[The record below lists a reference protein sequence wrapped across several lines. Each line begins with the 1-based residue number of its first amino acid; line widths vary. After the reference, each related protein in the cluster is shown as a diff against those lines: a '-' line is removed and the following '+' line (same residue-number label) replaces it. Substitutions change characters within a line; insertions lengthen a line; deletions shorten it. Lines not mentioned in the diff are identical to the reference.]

1 MIAKLSR
8 YFESVNIAL
17 KWLTAEL
24 TLPNLSRV
32 WTVNRFIN
40 RSLMRSSLTC
50 STFCCTGL
58 TFRDWLKKSS
68 DYDQYE
74 FDIFWF
80 HWDIC
85 QRLYVKVLH
94 STYRQIVRI
103 YSFIDIL
110 SGVIG
115 MLVFNLVK
123 LMQLTVLPDNWH
135 HSMITSIRLKL
146 FRTVAQVVS
155 RGQQL
160 WLAIT
165 ASFEKVMMLIQTRD
179 KIYALE

>member
-1 MIAKLSR
+1 
-8 YFESVNIAL
+8 
-17 KWLTAEL
+17 
-24 TLPNLSRV
+24 
-32 WTVNRFIN
+32 
-40 RSLMRSSLTC
+40 
-50 STFCCTGL
+50 
-58 TFRDWLKKSS
+58 
-68 DYDQYE
+68 
-74 FDIFWF
+74 
-80 HWDIC
+80 
-85 QRLYVKVLH
+85 VKVLH

-160 WLAIT
+160 WMAIT